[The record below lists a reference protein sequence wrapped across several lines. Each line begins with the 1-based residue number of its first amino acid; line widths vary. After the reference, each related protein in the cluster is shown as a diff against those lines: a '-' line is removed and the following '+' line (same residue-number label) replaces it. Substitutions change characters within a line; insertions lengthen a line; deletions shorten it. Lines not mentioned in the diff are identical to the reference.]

1 VRICVIAATAL
12 LASALTGCSD
22 FRGWSYEADARVDR
36 VPLLAKHVVV
46 PPLYDLRPHS
56 NRDVGVFLACFVPLM
71 PYGTVKYNRPE
82 LAPIWKQKDV
92 KPFNPTHD
100 VAKAIAEELNNSGL
114 FSQVVF
120 SRNAM
125 NEELVL
131 NGDLIVLKDDR
142 WITCYGLTYFFG
154 DFLWLMGAPMGGTT
168 NDLTIKLT
176 LVERETG
183 KVLWSQTFS
192 ERDRKM
198 EWLYSMKAA
207 LRHPRLLK
215 TEMHQAIKSLEAAL
229 SK

>member
-1 VRICVIAATAL
+1 MKICVIVATAL
-12 LASALTGCSD
+12 LASALAGCSD
-22 FRGWSYEADARVDR
+22 FKGWHYEADARVVR
-36 VPLLAKHVVV
+36 VPLLAKRVVV
-46 PPLYDLRPHS
+46 PPLDDLRPYG
-56 NRDVGVFLACFVPLM
+56 NRETGIFLAFFVPLM
-71 PYGTVKYNRPE
+71 PYGTVNYNRPE
-82 LAPIWKQKDV
+82 LRPMWQGKDV
-92 KPFNPTHD
+92 KPFKPVDD

-120 SRNAM
+120 SPNAKD
-125 NEELVL
+125 EELVL

-168 NDLTIKLT
+168 NELTIKLT

-183 KVLWSQTFS
+183 KVLWSQAFT
-192 ERDRKM
+192 ERDRKTD
-198 EWLYSMKAA
+198 WLYSMKVA

-215 TEMHQAIKSLEAAL
+215 TDMHQAINSLEAAL

>member
-1 VRICVIAATAL
+1 MRICVIVATAL

-22 FRGWSYEADARVDR
+22 FKEWSYEPDARVDR
-36 VPLLAKHVVV
+36 VPLLAKRVVV
-46 PPLYDLRPHS
+46 PPLNDLRPHK
-56 NRDVGVFLACFVPLM
+56 NREIGAFLACFVPLM
-71 PYGTVKYNRPE
+71 PYGTVNLNRPE
-82 LAPIWKQKDV
+82 LSPIWKRKDV
-92 KPFNPTHD
+92 KPFNPADD
-100 VAKAIAEELNNSGL
+100 VARAIAEELNNSGL

-120 SRNAM
+120 SPNPKD
-125 NEELVL
+125 EELVL

-142 WITCYGLTYFFG
+142 WITLYGLTYFFG

-168 NDLTIKLT
+168 NELTVKLT

-183 KVLWSQTFS
+183 KVLWSQTFC
-192 ERDRKM
+192 ERDRKT
-198 EWLYSMKAA
+198 EWLYSMKVA